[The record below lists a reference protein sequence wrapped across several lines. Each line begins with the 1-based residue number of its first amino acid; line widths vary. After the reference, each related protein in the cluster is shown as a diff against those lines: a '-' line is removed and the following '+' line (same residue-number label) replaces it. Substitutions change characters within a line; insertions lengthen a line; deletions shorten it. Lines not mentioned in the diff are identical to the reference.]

1 LLRKV
6 GFENWALW
14 LLGLA
19 AGLAAGLA
27 LPCSSR
33 ACAHSSLR
41 SRALSRYAKAAL
53 ILFYYSVH
61 SLRSLSAHIHCVHI
75 CSLCY
80 SLRSYH
86 RYYSVLKHCAHSLR
100 SCLPSSLRSF
110 ALCHYVPS
118 LELIVRYAHSL
129 FYCSFANALSAPS
142 ALEYRC
148 AQLSLTC
155 SALGRLALVLRT
167 RCCAPLSC

>member
-14 LLGLA
+14 LL
-19 AGLAAGLA
+19 GLAAGLA

-100 SCLPSSLRSF
+100 SCLPSSLRSS
-110 ALCHYVPS
+110 Y
-118 LELIVRYAHSL
+118 RYAL
-129 FYCSFANALSAPS
+129 FNYVVF
-142 ALEYRC
+142 
-148 AQLSLTC
+148 
-155 SALGRLALVLRT
+155 VLRT
-167 RCCAPLSC
+167 LFIIRCAHTRSSFVMSLRSLSHSLTPLSLRCAHRPDSCLVSLRSCQ